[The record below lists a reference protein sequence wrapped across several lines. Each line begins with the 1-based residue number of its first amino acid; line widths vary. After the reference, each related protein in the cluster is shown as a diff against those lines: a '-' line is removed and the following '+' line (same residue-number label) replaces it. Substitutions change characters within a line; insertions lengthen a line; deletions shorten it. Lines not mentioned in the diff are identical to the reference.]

1 MSRGSKQTSREDIL
15 NVTRKLF
22 TESDYNNVSLRDI
35 SKELGISVG
44 NLAYYYKSKIELI
57 EAAILEKREQ
67 YEQNGKDIP
76 ATTIGELDELLQRS
90 QDMQEEQLCYYR
102 QYSQLSDISAT
113 LRDLQLT
120 VYREL
125 EQIWLQT
132 FSNFR
137 ESGLMKAEQDQKQ
150 TANVISAIL
159 FLSTHWH
166 ERDVLDKFLGIE
178 TPEFKETVWSLLLPL
193 LTDKGAEIY
202 RKKNE
207 SVFTQS

>member
-44 NLAYYYKSKIELI
+44 NLSYYYKSKIELI

-67 YEQNGKDIP
+67 NGKDIP
-76 ATTIGELDELLQRS
+76 ATTIRELDELLQRS

-102 QYSQLSDISAT
+102 QYSQLSDISVT
-113 LRDLQLT
+113 LRDLQLI

-150 TANVISAIL
+150 TENLISAIL

-166 ERDVLDKFLGIE
+166 ERDALDKLLGIE

-193 LTDKGAEIY
+193 FTDKGAEIY
-202 RKKNE
+202 REKN
-207 SVFTQS
+207 